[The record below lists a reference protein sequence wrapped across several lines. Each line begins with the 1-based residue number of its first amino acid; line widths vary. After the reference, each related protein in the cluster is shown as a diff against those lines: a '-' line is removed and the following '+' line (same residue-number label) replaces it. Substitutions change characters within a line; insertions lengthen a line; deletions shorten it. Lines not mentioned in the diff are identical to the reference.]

1 MVDILV
7 TMVSNSNVLKVSR
20 GSMNMFI
27 WSCSKHVGLP
37 DQNADLDGKIL
48 YDAEILGSSASDC
61 PIVPI

>member
-1 MVDILV
+1 
-7 TMVSNSNVLKVSR
+7 
-20 GSMNMFI
+20 MNMFI